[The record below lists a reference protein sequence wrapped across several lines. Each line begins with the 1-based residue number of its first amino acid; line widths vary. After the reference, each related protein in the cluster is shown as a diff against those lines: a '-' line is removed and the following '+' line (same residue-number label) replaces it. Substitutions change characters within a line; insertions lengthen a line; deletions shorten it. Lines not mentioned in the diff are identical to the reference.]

1 MDDLSE
7 VMIISLNGVF
17 IAPLCLLLN
26 EKADKSVQKEKV
38 QSTGKGIQKYSVY
51 GGHQCQWFFTKY

>member
-26 EKADKSVQKEKV
+26 EKADRSVQKAT
-38 QSTGKGIQKYSVY
+38 QRALINLMCS
-51 GGHQCQWFFTKY
+51 F